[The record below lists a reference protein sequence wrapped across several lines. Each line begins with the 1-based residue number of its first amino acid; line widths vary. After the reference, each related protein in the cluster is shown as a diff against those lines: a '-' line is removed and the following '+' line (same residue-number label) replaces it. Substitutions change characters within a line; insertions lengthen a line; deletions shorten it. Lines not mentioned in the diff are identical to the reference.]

1 MTDQLRVLIR
11 EIIGLVTHP
20 SVEPDSSSDSKN
32 PEGEENGQENSEEMP
47 SKWWRF

>member
-20 SVEPDSSSDSKN
+20 GVDSSPDSEN
-32 PEGEENGQENSEEMP
+32 PEDEENSEETP
-47 SKWWRF
+47 SK